1 MVNRIATLG
10 RTLAVLVASMAVM
23 PSPGSAQ
30 DGALRQQAA
39 LEERYSANE
48 IDNLVGPVALYPDA
62 LLAQVLVASTFPEQV
77 EDAARFVRLNGTDDI
92 DAQPWDVS
100 VKAVA
105 HYLSALNVMA
115 EKIDWTAA
123 LGRAYAGQST
133 EVMESVQ
140 RLRAQADAH
149 GNLVSNE
156 QQQIVRE
163 GEQQYVIVPTQPQV
177 IYVPTYDPYF
187 AFSRPLFG
195 SGFRTPFW
203 SFGVGYPIGSWLI
216 YDFHWGR
223 RSLFYHG
230 WHPNYFH
237 YAGGW
242 RARSFPFIRI
252 TNVYV
257 NPRFRDVYV
266 NDGIWRRPINY
277 GNVNRYASVHRD
289 TPVGGRSRS
298 GWDNVG
304 DGRSRDRQPS
314 AGSADR
320 LERTLGARD
329 AAGAVTRAGA
339 VRGAMEGSNMVRT
352 REAPS
357 RAEVMRSPS
366 TTQRVAPTRAP
377 STTQR
382 AAPARAP
389 SSNERVAPTRAPS
402 TTQRAAPARAPSTNE
417 RVAPT
422 RTPSTTQ
429 RAAPTRTPSPTQRA
443 APTRAPSTTQRAAPT
458 RAPAP
463 RERAAPARA
472 PTPARQAA
480 PARPASPA
488 RETAAPSRGGR
499 VERAAG
505 SRPG

>member
-1 MVNRIATLG
+1 MVNRFVTLG
-10 RTLAVLVASMAVM
+10 RMLAVLVAAAAVM
-23 PSPGSAQ
+23 SSPAAAQ
-30 DGALRQQAA
+30 DDLRQRAP
-39 LEERYSANE
+39 LDERYRAHE
-48 IDNLVGPVALYPDA
+48 IDNLVGPIALYPDA

-77 EDAARFVRLNGTDDI
+77 EDAARFVRRYGTDAI
-92 DAQPWDVS
+92 DDQPWDVS

-105 HYLSALNVMA
+105 HYLSALNMMA

-163 GEQQYVIVPTQPQV
+163 SEQQYVIVPTQPQV

-187 AFSRPLFG
+187 AFSRPLFA

-203 SFGVGYPIGSWLI
+203 SFGLGYPIGSWLI
-216 YDFHWGR
+216 YDFDWGR
-223 RSLFYHG
+223 RTMFYHG
-230 WHPNYFH
+230 WHPSYFH

-242 RARSFPFIRI
+242 RARSFPFMRI

-257 NPRFRDVYV
+257 HPRFRDVYV

-289 TPVGGRSRS
+289 TPVGGRSRA
-298 GWDNVG
+298 GWDNTG
-304 DGRSRDRQPS
+304 GGRDRDRQPA

-329 AAGAVTRAGA
+329 DARAVTRAGE
-339 VRGAMEGSNMVRT
+339 VRRATERNNVVRS
-352 REAPS
+352 RAEPS
-357 RAEVMRSPS
+357 RAEGIRSPS
-366 TTQRVAPTRAP
+366 PTHRVAPTRAQAP
-377 STTQR
+377 TQR

-389 SSNERVAPTRAPS
+389 APP
-402 TTQRAAPARAPSTNE
+402 
-417 RVAPT
+417 
-422 RTPSTTQ
+422 
-429 RAAPTRTPSPTQRA
+429 QRA
-443 APTRAPSTTQRAAPT
+443 APTRAPS
-458 RAPAP
+458 
-463 RERAAPARA
+463 
-472 PTPARQAA
+472 PARQAA
-480 PARPASPA
+480 PARPASPV
-488 RETAAPSRGGR
+488 REATAPSRGGR
-499 VERAAG
+499 VERAVG